1 VNANTEK
8 PEKQATSKEARVKL
22 AHSEGKPAKCAISK
36 PQREKIARYKDA
48 Y

>member
-8 PEKQATSKEARVKL
+8 PAKQATSKGTHVKL
-22 AHSEGKPAKCAISK
+22 AHSEGKPAKLATTEHQ
-36 PQREKIARYKDA
+36 PEKIVRYKDA